1 MAAGAL
7 QCTRFQVLSLATGLP
22 YTLRTVIMTAVTKE
36 PLLNQKDQGR
46 ALKILVGDDQPDIL
60 EALRLLLKGAG
71 YQNVLVDSP
80 QALLRAAR
88 SEPFDLILMDLNYA
102 RDTTSGEE
110 GLDLLS
116 SLEAQS
122 NAPPVIVMTAWSN
135 VDLAVEAMRRGACDF
150 VQKPWDNARLLG
162 AIRKQAVEASAR
174 IKADRRVKTEL
185 EIAHNVQQKLFP
197 QETRQFPSIDYAG
210 RCVPAR
216 EVSGDYYDF
225 LEAGEGG
232 LGFIVG
238 DVSGKGIGAAL
249 LMANLQACFRS
260 QPQEAL
266 QHPAVMLRSVN
277 KLFYEST
284 PPEHFA
290 TLFFAH
296 YDDGQRRLRYANCGH
311 PPPILMR
318 ADGSVEPLSATG
330 TVLGVFSSWTSEERT
345 IDLKT
350 GDTLVIFSDGVT
362 EAGIEDDA
370 EFGEDGLLSVIHAN
384 RGGSAETL
392 VNQIVDA
399 VAGNKADDVTVV
411 AIRVN

>member
-1 MAAGAL
+1 
-7 QCTRFQVLSLATGLP
+7 
-22 YTLRTVIMTAVTKE
+22 MTAVTKD
-36 PLLNQKDQGR
+36 PLLHQQDQGR
-46 ALKILVGDDQPDIL
+46 GLRILVGDDQPDIL

-80 QALLRAAR
+80 QALLRAAQA
-88 SEPFDLILMDLNYA
+88 EPFDLILMDLNYA

-122 NAPPVIVMTAWSN
+122 NAAPVIVMTAWSN

-174 IKADRRVKTEL
+174 IKADRRVRTEL
-185 EIAHNVQQKLFP
+185 EIAHNVQQKFFP
-197 QETRQFPSIDYAG
+197 NQTRQLASIDYSG

-225 LEAGEGG
+225 LDVGDAGI
-232 LGFIVG
+232 GFVLA

-260 QPQEAL
+260 QAMDAL
-266 QHPAVMLRSVN
+266 RYPAAMLRSVN

-296 YDDGQRRLRYANCGH
+296 YDDRERRLRYANCGH
-311 PPPILMR
+311 PPPILLR
-318 ADGSVEPLSATG
+318 ADGSVERLSATA
-330 TVLGVFSSWTSEERT
+330 TVLGVFSQWTSEEK
-345 IDLKT
+345 IVDLKT
-350 GDTLVIFSDGVT
+350 GDTLVIFSDGIT
-362 EAGIEDDA
+362 EAGIESDA
-370 EFGEDGLLSVIHAN
+370 EFGEDGLLSVMRSN
-384 RGGSAETL
+384 RAVTAETL
-392 VNQIVDA
+392 VNHIVDA
-399 VAGNKADDVTVV
+399 VAGEKQDDVTVV
-411 AIRVN
+411 AVRVN

>member
-1 MAAGAL
+1 
-7 QCTRFQVLSLATGLP
+7 
-22 YTLRTVIMTAVTKE
+22 MTAVTND
-36 PLLNQKDQGR
+36 PLLRQQEEGR
-46 ALKILVGDDQPDIL
+46 GLRILVGDDQPDIL

-88 SEPFDLILMDLNYA
+88 AEPFDLILMDLNYA

-116 SLEAQS
+116 NLEAQD
-122 NAPPVIVMTAWSN
+122 NAAPVIVMTAWSN

-174 IKADRRVKTEL
+174 IKADRRVKSEL

-197 QETRQFPSIDYAG
+197 HQTRQLASIDYAG

-225 LEAGEGG
+225 LDVGEGG
-232 LGFIVG
+232 LGFVLA

-260 QPQEAL
+260 QPQDAL
-266 QHPAVMLRSVN
+266 QHPAALLRSVN

-284 PPEHFA
+284 PPETFA

-296 YDDGQRRLRYANCGH
+296 YDDRERRLRYANCGH
-311 PPPILMR
+311 PPPILVR
-318 ADGSVEPLSATG
+318 ADGAVERLSATA
-330 TVLGVFSSWTSEERT
+330 TVLGVFSTWISEEK
-345 IDLKT
+345 IVHLKP

-362 EAGIEDDA
+362 EAGIESGA
-370 EFGEDGLLSVIHAN
+370 EFGEDGLLALMRAN
-384 RGGSAETL
+384 ADTPAETL

-399 VAGNKADDVTVV
+399 VTGEKHDDVTVV
-411 AIRVN
+411 AVRVI

>member
-1 MAAGAL
+1 
-7 QCTRFQVLSLATGLP
+7 
-22 YTLRTVIMTAVTKE
+22 MTKD
-36 PLLNQKDQGR
+36 PLLDQQDQGHGLR
-46 ALKILVGDDQPDIL
+46 ILVGDDQPDIL

-80 QALLRAAR
+80 QALLRAAQA
-88 SEPFDLILMDLNYA
+88 EPFDLILMDLNYA

-122 NAPPVIVMTAWSN
+122 NAAPVIVMTAWSN

-197 QETRQFPSIDYAG
+197 NQTRQLASIDYAG

-225 LEAGEGG
+225 LDVGEGG
-232 LGFIVG
+232 LGFVVG

-260 QPQEAL
+260 QAKDAL
-266 QHPAVMLRSVN
+266 RHPAAMLSSVN

-296 YDDGQRRLRYANCGH
+296 YDDRERRLRYANCGH
-311 PPPILMR
+311 LPPILLR
-318 ADGSVEPLSATG
+318 ADGSVERLSSTA
-330 TVLGVFSSWTSEERT
+330 TVLGVFSAWTSEEKVV
-345 IDLKT
+345 DLKT

-362 EAGIEDDA
+362 EAGIESDT
-370 EFGEDGLLSVIHAN
+370 EFGDDGLLSVMRAN
-384 RGGSAETL
+384 PFVTAETL
-392 VNQIVDA
+392 ANHIVDA
-399 VAGNKADDVTVV
+399 VAGEKQDDVTVV
-411 AIRVN
+411 AVRVN

>member
-1 MAAGAL
+1 M
-7 QCTRFQVLSLATGLP
+7 
-22 YTLRTVIMTAVTKE
+22 
-36 PLLNQKDQGR
+36 
-46 ALKILVGDDQPDIL
+46 GDDQPDIL

-80 QALLRAAR
+80 QALLRAAQA
-88 SEPFDLILMDLNYA
+88 EPFDLILMDLNYA

-122 NAPPVIVMTAWSN
+122 NAAPVIVMTAWSN

-174 IKADRRVKTEL
+174 IKADRRVRTEL

-197 QETRQFPSIDYAG
+197 NQTRQLASIDYSG

-225 LEAGEGG
+225 LDVGAAGI
-232 LGFIVG
+232 GFVLA

-260 QPQEAL
+260 QAMDAL
-266 QHPAVMLRSVN
+266 RYPAAMLRSVN
-277 KLFYEST
+277 KLFCEST

-296 YDDGQRRLRYANCGH
+296 YDDRERRLRYANCGH
-311 PPPILMR
+311 PPPILLR
-318 ADGSVEPLSATG
+318 ADGSVERLSATA
-330 TVLGVFSSWTSEERT
+330 TVLGVFSQWTSEEKLV
-345 IDLKT
+345 DLKT
-350 GDTLVIFSDGVT
+350 GDTLVIFSDGIT
-362 EAGIEDDA
+362 EAGIESDT
-370 EFGEDGLLSVIHAN
+370 EFGEDGLLSVMRSN
-384 RGGSAETL
+384 RAVTAETL
-392 VNQIVDA
+392 VNHIVDA
-399 VAGNKADDVTVV
+399 VAGEKQDDVTVV

>member
-1 MAAGAL
+1 
-7 QCTRFQVLSLATGLP
+7 
-22 YTLRTVIMTAVTKE
+22 MTAVTKD
-36 PLLNQKDQGR
+36 PLVHQQEQGHGLR
-46 ALKILVGDDQPDIL
+46 ILVGDDQPDIL

-80 QALLRAAR
+80 QALLRAAQA
-88 SEPFDLILMDLNYA
+88 EPFDLILMDLNYA

-122 NAPPVIVMTAWSN
+122 NAAPVIVMTAWSN

-162 AIRKQAVEASAR
+162 AIRKQALEASAR

-197 QETRQFPSIDYAG
+197 NQTRQLASIDYAG

-225 LEAGEGG
+225 LDAGEDG
-232 LGFIVG
+232 LGFVVA

-260 QPQEAL
+260 QAKDAL
-266 QHPAVMLRSVN
+266 RHPAGMLRSVN

-296 YDDGQRRLRYANCGH
+296 YDDRERRLRYANCGH
-311 PPPILMR
+311 LPPILLR
-318 ADGSVEPLSATG
+318 ADGSVERLSSTA
-330 TVLGVFSSWTSEERT
+330 TVLGVFSNWTSEEKVV
-345 IDLKT
+345 DLKT

-362 EAGIEDDA
+362 EAGIESDT
-370 EFGEDGLLSVIHAN
+370 EFGDEGLLSVIRAN
-384 RGGSAETL
+384 RAVDAETL
-392 VNQIVDA
+392 VNEIVDA
-399 VAGNKADDVTVV
+399 VAGEKQDDVTVV
-411 AIRVN
+411 AVRVN

>member
-1 MAAGAL
+1 
-7 QCTRFQVLSLATGLP
+7 
-22 YTLRTVIMTAVTKE
+22 MTAVTKD
-36 PLLNQKDQGR
+36 PFLQQQDQGR
-46 ALKILVGDDQPDIL
+46 GLRILVGDDQPDIL

-80 QALLRAAR
+80 QALLRAAQA
-88 SEPFDLILMDLNYA
+88 EPFDLILMDLNYA

-122 NAPPVIVMTAWSN
+122 NAAPVIVMTAWSN

-185 EIAHNVQQKLFP
+185 EIAHNVQQKFFP
-197 QETRQFPSIDYAG
+197 NQTRQLAGIDYSG

-225 LEAGEGG
+225 LDVGDAGI
-232 LGFIVG
+232 GFVLA

-260 QPQEAL
+260 QAMDAL
-266 QHPAVMLRSVN
+266 RYPAAMLRSVN
-277 KLFYEST
+277 KLFFEST

-296 YDDGQRRLRYANCGH
+296 YDDRERRLRYANCGH
-311 PPPILMR
+311 PPPILLR
-318 ADGSVEPLSATG
+318 ADGSVERLSATA
-330 TVLGVFSSWTSEERT
+330 TVLGVFSQWTSEEK
-345 IDLKT
+345 IVDLKT
-350 GDTLVIFSDGVT
+350 GDTLVIFSDGIT
-362 EAGIEDDA
+362 EAGIESDA
-370 EFGEDGLLSVIHAN
+370 EFGEDGLLSVMRAH
-384 RGGSAETL
+384 RTVTAETL
-392 VNQIVDA
+392 VNHIVAA
-399 VAGNKADDVTVV
+399 VAGEKQDDVTVV